1 MANWLQLCR
10 HTIRAEFPEFETLQA
25 FACFG
30 LTGAPDDANKVAGNR
45 RLNLSVGGADT
56 SELCSLFVLFC
67 CLNPKQT
74 THTQTQHTRN
84 NNNTHSNKHNNTTH
98 KQHNQLNKQTHTNN
112 NKQQTQTNTH
122 TNPPPAQTTNEKTYN
137 QQQTTNN
144 KITHNQQQ
152 TQQTT
157 NQQTTT
163 QGQPETSLSE
173 EPNEAKPHRVPHR
186 DFCCFG
192 ACHDLLKEQTNKLIS
207 LT

>member
-112 NKQQTQTNTH
+112 NKQQTQ
-122 TNPPPAQTTNEKTYN
+122 
-137 QQQTTNN
+137 
-144 KITHNQQQ
+144 
-152 TQQTT
+152 QTT

-186 DFCCFG
+186 DFLLFWG
-192 ACHDLLKEQTNKLIS
+192 MPRFVERANEQIDLPN
-207 LT
+207 LTRQFEVNYKVKHTFE